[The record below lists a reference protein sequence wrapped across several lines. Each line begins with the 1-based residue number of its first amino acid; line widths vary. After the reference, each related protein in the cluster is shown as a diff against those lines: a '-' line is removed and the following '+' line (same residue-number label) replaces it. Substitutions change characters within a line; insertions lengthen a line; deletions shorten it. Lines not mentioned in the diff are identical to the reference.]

1 MKQNLVLI
9 FFIFS
14 TIMFSC
20 KNKTAEVAESESGL
34 VEITKAQF
42 ESEKM
47 EIGLPIISV
56 FADLVHFTGVV
67 APSVSG
73 RAQISLPA
81 PGLITKIH
89 CTTGQS
95 VTKGALL
102 FEVSGNEFIDMQK
115 DLAESAAQ
123 LNRLKTEYERQKEM
137 MGENIGTKKDL
148 ISAES
153 AFNVEKA
160 KHGALKLKIEIL
172 GLEPL
177 KIEQGEFYPFY
188 TIKAPISGFVNNIST
203 NIGQYVEP
211 QQTIAEIIDARTFQ
225 LKLSVFGTDIGKV
238 KEGQE
243 VNFYLAGNSS
253 EKHLATVKM
262 VGKLVNSE
270 TKSIE
275 CFAEIKNTENISLIG
290 NQFVEGD
297 IIVASDSVLSVP
309 ESAILKSESESY
321 VLAFEK
327 ETNELL
333 YFSRL
338 KVKTGRSS
346 NDFIEITEITD
357 SKKVLIK
364 GAYNIQIEMAD

>member
-1 MKQNLVLI
+1 MKQNLVFISLI
-9 FFIFS
+9 FSI
-14 TIMFSC
+14 IMFSC

-34 VEITKAQF
+34 VEITKAQI

-47 EIGLPIISV
+47 EIGLPEISV

-81 PGLITKIH
+81 PGLITKIY
-89 CTTGQS
+89 CSTGQT

-137 MGENIGTKKDL
+137 LAENIGAKKDL

-172 GLEPL
+172 GLEPS
-177 KIEQGEFYPFY
+177 KIEQGDFY
-188 TIKAPISGFVNNIST
+188 TFYNIRAPISGFVNNIST
-203 NIGQYVEP
+203 NIGQFVEP
-211 QQTIAEIIDARTFQ
+211 QQTIAEIIDTRTFQ
-225 LKLSVFGTDIGKV
+225 LKISVFGTDIGKV
-238 KEGQE
+238 KEGQD
-243 VNFYLAGNSS
+243 VNFYLAGDKVAKN
-253 EKHLATVKM
+253 LATVKV
-262 VGKLVNSE
+262 VGKQVNPE

-275 CFAEIKNTENISLIG
+275 CFAEIKSTGNISLIG

-297 IIVASDSVLSVP
+297 IVVASDSVLSVP
-309 ESAILKSESESY
+309 ESAIIKSESESY

-327 ETNELL
+327 ETDELL

-338 KVKTGRSS
+338 KVKTGRSN
-346 NDFIEITEITD
+346 NDFMEITEMPG
-357 SKKVLIK
+357 SIK
-364 GAYNIQIEMAD
+364 ILTTGAYNIQIE

>member
-9 FFIFS
+9 FFIFGMV
-14 TIMFSC
+14 TVSC
-20 KNKTAEVAESESGL
+20 KNKSAEVAESETGL

-47 EIGLPIISV
+47 EIGLPIISE
-56 FADLVHFTGVV
+56 FTDLVHFNGVV

-81 PGLITKIH
+81 QGLITKIH
-89 CTTGQS
+89 CTPGQL

-123 LNRLKTEYERQKEM
+123 LNRLKTEFERQKEM
-137 MGENIGTKKDL
+137 MAENIGAKKDL

-153 AFNVEKA
+153 ACNVEKA
-160 KHGALKLKIEIL
+160 KYNALKLKIQIL
-172 GLEPL
+172 GLEPS
-177 KIEQGEFYPFY
+177 KIEQGEFYTSY
-188 TIKAPISGFVNNIST
+188 TIKAPISGFVNNINT
-203 NIGQYVEP
+203 NIGQYVQP
-211 QQTIAEIIDARTFQ
+211 QQTIAEIVDNRTFQ

-243 VNFYLAGNSS
+243 VQFYRAGNKA
-253 EKHLATVKM
+253 EKLLATVKM
-262 VGKLVNSE
+262 VGRLVNAE
-270 TKSIE
+270 TKSID
-275 CFAEIKNTENISLIG
+275 CLAEIKNIVNVNLIG

-297 IIVASDSVLSVP
+297 IIVASDAVLSVP
-309 ESAILKSESESY
+309 ESAILKSEGESY

-327 ETNELL
+327 ETDELFYL
-333 YFSRL
+333 SKL
-338 KVKTGRSS
+338 KVTTARINNG
-346 NDFIEITEITD
+346 FVELAEIPE
-357 SKKVLIK
+357 SKQILIK
-364 GAYNIQIEMAD
+364 GAYNIQIE

>member
-67 APSVSG
+67 VPSVSG

-81 PGLITKIH
+81 QGLITKIH
-89 CTTGQS
+89 CSPGQS

-137 MGENIGTKKDL
+137 MAENIGVKKDL

-160 KHGALKLKIEIL
+160 KHGALKLKVQNL
-172 GLEPL
+172 GLETS
-177 KIEQGEFYPFY
+177 KIEQGEFYTFY

-211 QQTIAEIIDARTFQ
+211 QQTIAEIIDTRTFQ

-243 VNFYLAGNSS
+243 VHFYSAGNNA
-253 EKHLATVKM
+253 EKLMATIKM
-262 VGKLVNSE
+262 VGRLVNAE

-275 CFAEIKNTENISLIG
+275 CLAEIKNTGSISLIG

-297 IIVASDSVLSVP
+297 IIVATDSVLSVP
-309 ESAILKSESESY
+309 ETAIIKSESETY

-327 ETNELL
+327 ETDELFYL
-333 YFSRL
+333 SKL
-338 KVKTGRSS
+338 KVTTARINNGFVELAEKP
-346 NDFIEITEITD
+346 E
-357 SKKVLIK
+357 SKKILIK
-364 GAYNIQIEMAD
+364 GAYNIQIE

>member
-1 MKQNLVLI
+1 
-9 FFIFS
+9 
-14 TIMFSC
+14 
-20 KNKTAEVAESESGL
+20 L

-47 EIGLPIISV
+47 EIGLPIISL

-67 APSVSG
+67 APSVNGS
-73 RAQISLPA
+73 AQISLPA
-81 PGLITKIH
+81 QGLITKIH
-89 CTTGQS
+89 CTTGQT

-123 LNRLKTEYERQKEM
+123 LNRLKTEYERQKELM
-137 MGENIGTKKDL
+137 AENIGARKDL

-172 GLEPL
+172 GLEPS
-177 KIEQGEFYPFY
+177 KIEQGDFY
-188 TIKAPISGFVNNIST
+188 TFYSIKAPISGFVNNIST

-211 QQTIAEIIDARTFQ
+211 QQTIAEIIDTRTFQ

-243 VNFYLAGNSS
+243 VNFYLAGNNS

-262 VGKLVNSE
+262 VGKLINPE

-275 CFAEIKNTENISLIG
+275 CFAEIKNTGNFSLIG

-297 IIVASDSVLSVP
+297 IIVAADSVLSVP

-327 ETNELL
+327 EADDLL
-333 YFSRL
+333 FFSRL
-338 KVKTGRSS
+338 NVKTGRNN
-346 NDFIEITEITD
+346 NDFIEITEIP
-357 SKKVLIK
+357 SSIK
-364 GAYNIQIEMAD
+364 ILTTGAYNIQIE

>member
-9 FFIFS
+9 LFIFS
-14 TIMFSC
+14 IILFSC

-81 PGLITKIH
+81 QGLITKIH
-89 CTTGQS
+89 CTSGQS

-137 MGENIGTKKDL
+137 IAENIGAKKDL

-172 GLEPL
+172 GLEPS
-177 KIEQGEFYPFY
+177 KIEQGEFYTFY
-188 TIKAPISGFVNNIST
+188 TIKAPISGFVNSIST

-211 QQTIAEIIDARTFQ
+211 QQTIAEIIDTRTFQ
-225 LKLSVFGTDIGKV
+225 LKLSVFGTDIDKV

-243 VNFYLAGNSS
+243 VNFYLAGNKA
-253 EKHLATVKM
+253 EKLMATVKI
-262 VGKLVNSE
+262 VGKLVNSD

-275 CFAEIKNTENISLIG
+275 CFAEIKSTGNFSLIG

-297 IIVASDSVLSVP
+297 IIVAADSVLSVP

-321 VLAFEK
+321 LLAFEK
-327 ETNELL
+327 EADELI

-338 KVKTGRSS
+338 KVKPGRSN
-346 NDFIEITEITD
+346 NDFIEITEIPSST
-357 SKKVLIK
+357 KILTT
-364 GAYNIQIEMAD
+364 GAYNIQIE